1 MAIFN
6 LEEYGK
12 LIKDVRKANQRIQ
25 RIQSRYGESSW
36 AVNQLYERID
46 NDNIKGISVLTGNI
60 RLDKGMSDIQLK
72 AIQKATK
79 TFLESQTS
87 TLRGVRKAINNMQD
101 AIQKHY
107 SDINKKIS
115 DEDAEKLYSML
126 ENKDIRST
134 VEQIGASETWTR
146 AIRAKEQKLSKDKF
160 IDLFKN
166 VKVNTNGK
174 DIKVNTNDKDIKAD
188 LERIYDLY
196 MK

>member
-6 LEEYGK
+6 VEEYGK

-36 AVNQLYERID
+36 AINQLYERID

-60 RLDKGMSDIQLK
+60 RVDKNMSDIQLK

-87 TLRGVRKAINNMQD
+87 TLRGVNKAINNMQD
-101 AIQKHY
+101 ALKKHY
-107 SDINKKIS
+107 SDFDPEKPKILT
-115 DEDAEKLYSML
+115 DEDAEKLYSIV
-126 ENKDIRST
+126 ENKDIRNT

-146 AIRAKEQKLSKDKF
+146 AIRAKEKNLSKNEF

-166 VKVNTNGK
+166 VKVNTN
-174 DIKVNTNDKDIKAD
+174 DKDIRAD

>member
-1 MAIFN
+1 MKGLS

-46 NDNIKGISVLTGNI
+46 NDNIRGVSILTGNI
-60 RLDKGMSDIQLK
+60 RIDKNMSDIQLK

-87 TLRGVRKAINNMQD
+87 TLRGVSKAINNMQD

-107 SDINKKIS
+107 SDIDKKIS
-115 DEDAEKLYSML
+115 DEDAEKLYYLL
-126 ENKDIRST
+126 ENKDVRNT

-146 AIRAKEQKLSKDKF
+146 AIRAKDQNLSKDKF

-166 VKVNTNGK
+166 VKVNTNDE
-174 DIKVNTNDKDIKAD
+174 DIRAD